1 MTATAESKTAIK
13 LNEKALANLDPK
25 RVKIF
30 KYDRSKVTPG
40 IAHIGVGNFHR
51 AHQARYIDDCLAIPG
66 NESWGIVGVSLGDR
80 DSSKAKAKAM
90 KDQDCLYTLTEYD
103 PKGKPSTRVIGA
115 IIQYLHAPED
125 PDATMK
131 MLVDPAI
138 RIVSMTI
145 TEGGYHLDSE
155 GNFQKDAEEVQADLK
170 DPEHP
175 KDTFGY
181 IVEALARRR
190 KAGVKPFTVFS
201 CDNQRGNGD
210 VAKQAVL
217 SFAKLRDP
225 ELAGWIEKNVT
236 FPNSMVDRIAPTV
249 TDEEAAAIRKL
260 TGIDDQTPVIAENFS
275 QWVIKDEFCNGRPP
289 FEKVGAEFT
298 KDVAPYE
305 HMKGRMLNAS
315 HTAIALSGVTAG
327 YEYVHEAL
335 DDPDIHRLV
344 YDFMT
349 KDVIPV
355 IKGPKGISLTD
366 YRDMVLSRFSNPAL
380 KDQLVR
386 IAGDSANKLPTF
398 LLPTI
403 NEHTE
408 DEDTSSR
415 DLRRMAFILA
425 CFRRYLRGVDDKGHE
440 FTPIEPHISDEERA
454 EWGSE
459 NTEGFLGCRILEPL
473 GLADNEAF
481 VKAFDNAVSL
491 LKGQGVLGALKRL

>member
-1 MTATAESKTAIK
+1 MAATAELEAAIK
-13 LNEKALANLDPK
+13 LNEKALADLDPK
-25 RVKIF
+25 HVKIF
-30 KYDRSKVTPG
+30 QYDRSKITPG

-51 AHQARYIDDCLAIPG
+51 AHQARYMDDCLAIPG
-66 NESWGIVGVSLGDR
+66 NESWGIVGISLGDR
-80 DSSKAKAKAM
+80 ESSKAKAKAM
-90 KDQDCLYTLTEYD
+90 QDQDCLYTLTEYD
-103 PKGKPSTRVIGA
+103 PKGKPSTRVIGS

-125 PDATMK
+125 PEATMK
-131 MLVDPAI
+131 ALVDPAI

-155 GNFQKDAEEVQADLK
+155 GNFQADAESVQYDLK
-170 DPEHP
+170 NPKHP

-181 IVEALARRR
+181 LVEALARRR
-190 KAGVKPFTVFS
+190 QAGTKPFTIFS

-210 VAKQAVL
+210 VAKKAVL
-217 SFAKLRDP
+217 SFAKLRDK
-225 ELAGWIEKNVT
+225 ELASWIEENVS

-249 TDEEAAAIRKL
+249 TDEDIKSVAER
-260 TGIDDQTPVIAENFS
+260 TGIEDQTPVLAETFS

-289 FEKVGAEFT
+289 FEKLGAQFT
-298 KDVAPYE
+298 KNVAPYE

-315 HTAIALSGVTAG
+315 HTAIALTGVTAG
-327 YEYVHEAL
+327 YEYVDEAL
-335 DDPDIHRLV
+335 DDPAIYKLV

-349 KDVIPV
+349 KDVMPV
-355 IKGPKGISLTD
+355 IEGPDGTSLSD
-366 YRDMVLSRFSNPAL
+366 YRDLVLQRFSNPAL

-408 DEDTSSR
+408 DEDTNSR

-425 CFRRYLRGVDDKGHE
+425 CFRRYLRGLNDKGHK
-440 FTPIEPHISDEERA
+440 FSPIEPHLSKEEIA

-459 NTEGFLGCRILEPL
+459 NTEGFLNCRILASL
-473 GLADNEAF
+473 NLADNEAF
-481 VKAFDNAVSL
+481 VKAFNHAVTL
-491 LKGQGVLGALKRL
+491 LKTHGVLEALTYL